1 MNKLARKEIIKEEIF
16 NILKE
21 ENKKVKPKPTI
32 VKPKPNMPSNIK
44 TIKNDLDDQG
54 NNFKPVRSKN
64 QLVQALDLIINN
76 VKEQN
81 PEFVE
86 SNTFKRAIRAF
97 ATKHM

>member
-1 MNKLARKEIIKEEIF
+1 MNKLALKEIIKEEIF

-44 TIKNDLDDQG
+44 TIKKDLEDQE
-54 NNFKPVRSKN
+54 NNFKPVKSIK
-64 QLVQALDLIINN
+64 QLVQALDVIVDN
-76 VKEQN
+76 VKKQN

-86 SNTFKRAIRAF
+86 SSEFKLAIDIF
-97 ATKHM
+97 ARKHK